1 MEETFHALAL
11 KLQDKNPSLSYEE
24 ARTWVEALWED
35 FESTRARAGRSYK
48 GQEVTERIVAE
59 WIDRFGHK
67 LHEYFSSNPKFQ
79 HLLKKG
85 PKH

>member
-1 MEETFHALAL
+1 MEETFHELAVE
-11 KLQDKNPSLSYEE
+11 LQNKNSTLTYEE

-48 GQEVTERIVAE
+48 GQDVTERIVKE
-59 WIDRFGHK
+59 WINRFGDK